1 MAKLLFW
8 VRTPWVSE
16 IAMRAFAPQQPSI
29 IGEDAPDPSSWQMR
43 DDHATSGI
51 NIAATDAGLHKL
63 ELAAS
68 NIGRFRKLRCKQTA

>member
-1 MAKLLFW
+1 M
-8 VRTPWVSE
+8 RTLWVSE
-16 IAMRAFAPQQPSI
+16 IAMRAFARQQPSF
-29 IGEDAPDPSSWQMR
+29 IGEDGPEPSSWQMR

-68 NIGRFRKLRCKQTA
+68 NIGRAEKLRCKQTA